1 MKVIEELPLGH
12 KRQLRHTL
20 VLGGDEKHYKIY
32 TFQLYDT
39 EPPAEFPNFEVN
51 VQECDP
57 DGTFKVLVQP
67 FMKRFFKK
75 GLAIDLH
82 QQLLDNFDEMV
93 KIDVV
98 KTKR

>member
-1 MKVIEELPLGH
+1 MQGFDD
-12 KRQLRHTL
+12 Q
-20 VLGGDEKHYKIY
+20 HYKIY

-67 FMKRFFKK
+67 FMERFFRK
-75 GLAIDLH
+75 GLALDKH
-82 QQLLDNFDEMV
+82 QNLLDNFDSLLKLEAV
-93 KIDVV
+93 K
-98 KTKR
+98 KK